1 MKTIRLTLAL
11 AAAAAVLTP
20 VSTVQADPMTY
31 RQCVRAVEVSCGFPF
46 PEDIEA
52 YQECVNTWVP
62 INCGHLP
69 GAPEW
74 P

>member
-11 AAAAAVLTP
+11 AAAAAVLAP
-20 VSTVQADPMTY
+20 VSMSQADPMTY
-31 RQCVRAVEVSCGFPF
+31 RQCVRATEVSCGFPF

-52 YQECVNTWVP
+52 YQECVAVNVP
-62 INCGHLP
+62 LNCGHLP